1 MVQITQ
7 LDPNSALPIYRQLY
21 EKIRDNI
28 KLGLLGNG
36 DRLPPT
42 RELAGQLGL
51 NRTTVSAAYA
61 LLEADGL
68 IKAHVGRGSFVYH
81 PDPANGTPEVQP
93 ARVRTVTEP
102 VSFASSRPSEEQ
114 FPLEE
119 FQASCR
125 EVISGPEASS
135 ILQLGST
142 NGYGPLRQYLLNE
155 ATANGVA
162 GPDDDILITNG
173 CQQALD
179 LLQRLLV
186 NTGDTVV
193 IEDPVYHGVK
203 NVFGRGGAR
212 VIGVPMRPDG
222 IDIEQLGR
230 VLMKE
235 RPKLLVI
242 TSNFQNP
249 TGATL
254 PRAAREAIA
263 SLVRE
268 TGVIL
273 VENDIYGDLRY
284 TGNPLPTV
292 KQIENSGSTILLR
305 SFSKIAFPGL
315 RVGWV
320 IAPRPM
326 IARLTETKQW
336 CDLHTDQ
343 LSQAILLRFAES
355 GRLASLLKRVRVAGA
370 ERLKAMLSA
379 CERHLPQASEFS
391 RPEGGMSLWVKLPD
405 PLDAAELLQR
415 AQREHV
421 TYLPGRHFS
430 VSNYDPGTLRLS
442 FGGLSPSHIEAGL
455 TVLGRVFKEELERA
469 GGVDRFD
476 VAAAL
481 V

>member
-7 LDPNSALPIYRQLY
+7 LDPDAALPLYKQLY

-36 DRLPPT
+36 ERLPPT

-68 IKAHVGRGSFVYH
+68 IKGHVGRGSFVYC
-81 PDPANGTPEVQP
+81 PEPAANGTAVAAP
-93 ARVRTVTEP
+93 RKGTVTEP

-114 FPLEE
+114 FPLAE

-142 NGYGPLRQYLLNE
+142 NGYGPLRQYLLTE
-155 ATANGVA
+155 AIGQGVA
-162 GPDDDILITNG
+162 GPEDDILITNG

-193 IEDPVYHGVK
+193 MEDPVYHGVK

-212 VIGVPMRPDG
+212 VIGVPVRADG

-235 RPKLLVI
+235 RPKLLII

-254 PRAAREAIA
+254 PLAARQAIA

-284 TGNPLPTV
+284 TGAPLPTV
-292 KQIENSGSTILLR
+292 KQIDPAAAR
-305 SFSKIAFPGL
+305 FSCAAFRKSPFPGC
-315 RVGWV
+315 V
-320 IAPRPM
+320 
-326 IARLTETKQW
+326 
-336 CDLHTDQ
+336 
-343 LSQAILLRFAES
+343 S
-355 GRLASLLKRVRVAGA
+355 AG
-370 ERLKAMLSA
+370 
-379 CERHLPQASEFS
+379 
-391 RPEGGMSLWVKLPD
+391 
-405 PLDAAELLQR
+405 
-415 AQREHV
+415 
-421 TYLPGRHFS
+421 
-430 VSNYDPGTLRLS
+430 
-442 FGGLSPSHIEAGL
+442 
-455 TVLGRVFKEELERA
+455 
-469 GGVDRFD
+469 
-476 VAAAL
+476 
-481 V
+481 

>member
-1 MVQITQ
+1 MVQLTQ
-7 LDPNSALPIYRQLY
+7 LDPQSEQPLYRQLY
-21 EKIRDNI
+21 DKIRHNI
-28 KLGLLGNG
+28 KTGVLESNE
-36 DRLPPT
+36 RLPAT

-68 IKAHVGRGSFVYH
+68 IKGHVGRGSFV
-81 PDPANGTPEVQP
+81 ASTGTENVRP
-93 ARVRTVTEP
+93 RTVTGAI
-102 VSFASSRPSEEQ
+102 SFASSRPCQEQ
-114 FPLEE
+114 FPVTE

-125 EVISGPEASS
+125 EVISGPEAST

-142 NGYGPLRQYLLNE
+142 SGYGPLRQYLLDE
-155 ATANGVA
+155 AVANDVA

-186 NTGDTVV
+186 NSGDTVV
-193 IEDPVYHGVK
+193 MEDPVYHGVK

-212 VIGVPMRPDG
+212 VIGVPMRAEG
-222 IDIEQLGR
+222 IDVEQLGR
-230 VLMKE
+230 VLMQE

-254 PRAAREAIA
+254 PLNARQAIA
-263 SLVRE
+263 SLVQE
-268 TGVIL
+268 TGVLL

-284 TGNPLPTV
+284 TGDPLPTV
-292 KQIENSGSTILLR
+292 KQIERGGSTILLR

-320 IAPRPM
+320 IAPRHI

-343 LSQAILLRFAES
+343 LSQAILLRFAAS
-355 GRLASLLKRVRVAGA
+355 GRLAALVKRVRTAGA
-370 ERLKAMLSA
+370 ERLKTALAA
-379 CERHLPQASEFS
+379 CERYLPAGSEFT
-391 RPEGGMSLWVKLPD
+391 RPEGGMSLWVRLPE
-405 PLDAAELLQR
+405 PLDAADILPR
-415 AQREHV
+415 AQREGISYV
-421 TYLPGRHFS
+421 PGRHFS
-430 VSNYDPGTLRLS
+430 VSQYDPGGLRLS
-442 FGGLSPSHIEAGL
+442 FGGLSPAQIEAGL
-455 TVLGRVFKEELERA
+455 GVLGKIFQEELERSR
-469 GGVDRFD
+469 GVDRFD
-476 VAAAL
+476 AAAAL